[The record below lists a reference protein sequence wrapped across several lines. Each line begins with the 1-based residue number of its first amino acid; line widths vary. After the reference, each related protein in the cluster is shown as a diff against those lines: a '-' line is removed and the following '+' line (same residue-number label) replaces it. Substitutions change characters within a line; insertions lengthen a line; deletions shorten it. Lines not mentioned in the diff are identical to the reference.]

1 MKVLKGIDELKY
13 MALYCVAMY
22 NKTHYASYR
31 HTLER
36 VLEQAM
42 KFYGLAG
49 LTEVLDFI
57 QAETE

>member
-1 MKVLKGIDELKY
+1 MKVLKGLEALKY

-31 HTLER
+31 RTLER
-36 VLEQAM
+36 VMEQAM